1 MVVPLPN
8 HAIRTLTAVIA
19 SHRRLLRMTAEDK
32 RRWSRVEPSFDL
44 ARYSPKA
51 MSLPIGPRL
60 ALRTVPIAAG
70 AMSAR

>member
-1 MVVPLPN
+1 MVVPFPD

-19 SHRRLLRMTAEDK
+19 SHRRLLRMTADDS
-32 RRWSRVEPSFDL
+32 RRWSRVEPRFDL
-44 ARYSPKA
+44 ARYTPKA

-60 ALRTVPIAAG
+60 ALRTVPVGVG